1 MDLISGVQIL
11 KICTLYSILYSIF
24 GFINNIKYKYGCTL
38 YLKVV
43 LCTLVMH
50 FKSNDVYAIIEV

>member
-24 GFINNIKYKYGCTL
+24 GFINNTKYKYGCTL
-38 YLKVV
+38 YFV

-50 FKSNDVYAIIEV
+50 FKSNDVYAIIEL

>member
-24 GFINNIKYKYGCTL
+24 GFINNIKYEYGCTL
-38 YLKVV
+38 YLKIV
-43 LCTLVMH
+43 LCTLGLH
-50 FKSNDVYAIIEV
+50 FKSNDVYDIIEL